1 LLNRIP
7 FQKPLVNVRLVGSRD
22 VQEAAARVQ
31 EEREQNAF
39 EKGRREGERA
49 LSEQLVR
56 QRAELLEL
64 QNGVL
69 DALQQ
74 VLPQLREQW
83 EQQLVTL
90 AFEVAQK
97 LVGSLPITAESL
109 SSVIREACQELEDS
123 ADYAI
128 QLHPEDLSLIQK
140 ANAPLE
146 LPGGNMDR
154 VTFQASADVGRGGCV
169 IRTRFGAI
177 DARRETKLELL
188 KRVML

>member
-1 LLNRIP
+1 MSL
-7 FQKPLVNVRLVGSRD
+7 RLVGSHD

-123 ADYAI
+123 ADYVI
-128 QLHPEDLSLIQK
+128 QLHPEDLALIQK
-140 ANAPLE
+140 ANAPMD
-146 LPGGNMDR
+146 LPGGNMER
-154 VTFQASADVGRGGCV
+154 VTFQAAADVGRGGCV

-188 KRVML
+188 KRAML

>member
-1 LLNRIP
+1 MLNRIP
-7 FQKPLVNVRLVGSRD
+7 FQKPLVSLRLVGSHD

-123 ADYAI
+123 ADYVI
-128 QLHPEDLSLIQK
+128 QLHPEDLALIQK
-140 ANAPLE
+140 ANAPMD
-146 LPGGNMDR
+146 LPGGNMER
-154 VTFQASADVGRGGCV
+154 VTFQAAADVGRGGCV

-188 KRVML
+188 KRAML